1 MKYVALYANQSSK
14 EVEIGEQINKGG
26 ACGKIF
32 LVKNLP
38 NKVIKV
44 FHNNS
49 KSSSY
54 REKLEAM
61 LLNPPA
67 IENIE
72 KDGETFCQI
81 AWPEAIVE
89 DENGFCVGYIMPLID
104 MKKAVSLD
112 HLMQK
117 AVRKKLK
124 LSEKYVYRMFA
135 AYNVASIVSEL
146 HKKGHYIIDLKPSNI
161 YVYKDNMFA
170 CLLDCDGFS
179 IKGEGDK
186 RYPAEFVSEEYILP
200 EGKNM
205 DVSDMDE
212 EQDKFAL
219 SVLVFRLLNNGI
231 HPYAG
236 TPYKSDDNLGIQDR
250 IFLHHYPYAMFAD
263 TYQAAHPYS
272 LHQYFDKTTL
282 DMFDVAFSKKYKR
295 PMATDW
301 QRHLWKI
308 LSEIKVCK
316 KNKDH
321 NYWTNKGC
329 GLCAVDNKFFHNM
342 AEKIED
348 KKKEKLIRGKTLVE
362 LTTEHTTQE
371 KNVAMQEA
379 KKKNYLSVAIALIYT
394 LLLGGFYNVVA
405 PFKDAIKKVGLS
417 AQVVFI
423 VLFLVLINIL
433 IKKIDDNISFLKS
446 AQVKIVVQIYA
457 LICFMISFIII
468 NDIDA
473 SFFIFK

>member
-1 MKYVALYANQSSK
+1 MYNALYANQTST
-14 EVEIGEQINKGG
+14 EIEIGDQVHKGG
-26 ACGKIF
+26 ASGKIC
-32 LVKNLP
+32 LIKNLP
-38 NKVIKV
+38 GKVVKI
-44 FHNNS
+44 FHNNANS
-49 KSSSY
+49 ASY

-72 KDGETFCQI
+72 KDGQTFCQI

-89 DENGFCVGYIMPLID
+89 DENGFCVGYVMPLID
-104 MKKAVSLD
+104 MNKAVSLD

-117 AVRKKLK
+117 AVRKKLG

-135 AYNVASIVSEL
+135 AYNVASIVAEL

-179 IKGEGDK
+179 IKGEGQK

-205 DVSDMDE
+205 DVADMDE

-219 SVLVFRLLNNGI
+219 AVLINGI
-231 HPYAG
+231 HPFAG
-236 TPYKSDDNLGIQDR
+236 TPHKNDDVVLGIQDR
-250 IFLHHYPYAMFAD
+250 IFAHHYPYAMFAD
-263 TYQAAHPYS
+263 RYQAVHPYS
-272 LHQYFDKTTL
+272 LHQYFDKEIL
-282 DMFDVAFSKKYKR
+282 DMFDAAFAQNPTR
-295 PMATDW
+295 PIATQW
-301 QRHLWKI
+301 QKHLWKI

-342 AEKIED
+342 SEKIEN
-348 KKKEKLIRGKTLVE
+348 KKKEKLIRGKTAIE
-362 LTTEHTTQE
+362 LTTEHSVQKRSLAIVE
-371 KNVAMQEA
+371 ERR
-379 KKKNYLSVAIALIYT
+379 KKYISVIIYVIYV
-394 LLLGGFYNVVA
+394 LVLGGFYNIVA
-405 PFKDAIKKVGLS
+405 PFSDAIRSVGLS
-417 AQVVFI
+417 AQI
-423 VLFLVLINIL
+423 ICIILFLIGIYYLINTFDD
-433 IKKIDDNISFLKS
+433 KINFLKS
-446 AQVKIVVQIYA
+446 PQVKNVSMVYA
-457 LICFMISFIII
+457 LICFFISFLVI
-468 NDIDA
+468 NDIDF
-473 SFFIFK
+473 SFLTLGN